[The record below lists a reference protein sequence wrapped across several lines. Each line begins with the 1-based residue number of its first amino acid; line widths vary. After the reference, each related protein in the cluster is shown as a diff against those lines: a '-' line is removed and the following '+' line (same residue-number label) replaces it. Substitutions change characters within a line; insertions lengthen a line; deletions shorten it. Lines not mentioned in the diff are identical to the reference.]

1 MRRYTAEE
9 KLELCY
15 EKFAKEEMSTTSL
28 RHLRDDLY
36 RIDIWQLSEELKEK
50 RKSLL
55 SKINKLLRGGK

>member
-15 EKFAKEEMSTTSL
+15 EKFAKEEMSTTAL

-55 SKINKLLRGGK
+55 SKINKLLRGG